1 MPRWK
6 NIQAGPE
13 KGAPKISLPT
23 IQSLLYSQ
31 IVLMNSQKSQILV
44 MVISLNKNQETD
56 ELIITLQFGVKF
68 SWYWGKVGPVAHLTT
83 QQSPVCGIT
92 LSHIVKAPP
101 VCYLHCC
108 ERRNSFPRFC
118 LYFRHTYFM
127 VHLVMA
133 ISAKPA
139 TRILLIKCQSC
150 HHIETSQLC

>member
-31 IVLMNSQKSQILV
+31 IVLMNSQKLQILV

-83 QQSPVCGIT
+83 QQSP
-92 LSHIVKAPP
+92 
-101 VCYLHCC
+101 
-108 ERRNSFPRFC
+108 F
-118 LYFRHTYFM
+118 
-127 VHLVMA
+127 
-133 ISAKPA
+133 
-139 TRILLIKCQSC
+139 
-150 HHIETSQLC
+150 